1 MIMCVNFTNKNM
13 KNIEQII
20 KDINDQT
27 DALYEGMCDSDKQE
41 VLNAIRE
48 LRIILNQIENEIN

>member
-1 MIMCVNFTNKNM
+1 M

-20 KDINDQT
+20 KDINDHT
-27 DALYEGMCDSDKQE
+27 DALYEGMCDSEKQE

>member
-1 MIMCVNFTNKNM
+1 ME
-13 KNIEQII
+13 NIQET
-20 KDINDQT
+20 INRINELT
-27 DALYEGMCDSDKQE
+27 DSLYEGMCDSDKQE

>member
-1 MIMCVNFTNKNM
+1 MMCINFTNKNM

-27 DALYEGMCDSDKQE
+27 DALYEGMCDSEKQE
-41 VLNAIRE
+41 VLDAIRE
-48 LRIILNQIENEIN
+48 LKNILNYIENEIN

>member
-1 MIMCVNFTNKNM
+1 M

-27 DALYEGMCDSDKQE
+27 DVLYEGMCDSEKQE

-48 LRIILNQIENEIN
+48 LRIILNQIENENI

>member
-1 MIMCVNFTNKNM
+1 MMCVNFTNKNM

-20 KDINDQT
+20 KDINEQT
-27 DALYEGMCDSDKQE
+27 DAIYEGMCENSKVE
-41 VLNAIRE
+41 VLDAIRE

>member
-1 MIMCVNFTNKNM
+1 MMCINFTNKNM

-27 DALYEGMCDSDKQE
+27 DALYEGMCDSEKQE

-48 LRIILNQIENEIN
+48 LRNILNYIENENN

>member
-1 MIMCVNFTNKNM
+1 MCVNFTNKNM

-20 KDINDQT
+20 KDINEQT
-27 DALYEGMCDSDKQE
+27 DALYEGMCDSEKQE

>member
-1 MIMCVNFTNKNM
+1 MMCINFTNKNM

-27 DALYEGMCDSDKQE
+27 DALYEGMCDSEKQE

-48 LRIILNQIENEIN
+48 LRNILNYIENEIN

>member
-1 MIMCVNFTNKNM
+1 MCINFTNKNM

-20 KDINDQT
+20 KDINDHT
-27 DALYEGMCDSDKQE
+27 DALYEGMCDSEKQE

>member
-1 MIMCVNFTNKNM
+1 MCVNFTNKNM

-27 DALYEGMCDSDKQE
+27 DVLYEGMCDSEKQE

-48 LRIILNQIENEIN
+48 LRIILNQIENENI